1 MVKQLI
7 PGFSMQDFLQNL
19 EYQLK
24 NIHLTDKAEAV
35 QPFAHCPLQ
44 GIVEDYRDVVD
55 CILCNLTF
63 TSAART
69 TGVRVDVT
77 VKMRLSCV
85 NTAKD
90 DIDRYLFHDG

>member
-1 MVKQLI
+1 
-7 PGFSMQDFLQNL
+7 MQDFLQNL

-55 CILCNLTF
+55 GILCNLTF

-69 TGVRVDVT
+69 TGGTGGCNGKNETFLCQYRE
-77 VKMRLSCV
+77 R
-85 NTAKD
+85 
-90 DIDRYLFHDG
+90 RYRPLPFP